1 MAGALDRLRAVC
13 GDEHAR
19 LAAGNEGVPGAPAR
33 WVVRPGS
40 TSEVS
45 GVLQVAAELNLHVV
59 VRGAGTKLGW
69 GGVPE
74 AAEILLD
81 LSRLAGVVE
90 HSAGDRVVVVR
101 AGTRLSDLNDE
112 LAKADQRLP
121 LDEMVPGA
129 TVGGA
134 VATGTAGPL
143 RLRFGPPRDQLIG
156 VTVVRADGVV
166 AHSGGKVVKNVAGY
180 DLGRLV
186 SGSYGTLAVLTQ
198 AAFKLAPRPEAR
210 AFVYRPVR
218 SPSEV
223 SDLCRRIKESQLG
236 PAAVEV
242 ECPIM
247 PQPKVGSNG
256 ARLTAVPDRDCMV
269 VLLEGPADGVAA
281 RVERLGPLLG
291 GDTRATEEPPSWW
304 GTMPFG
310 PDDVA
315 IQVTTPIGQLF
326 APVYSLRDA
335 AKGVRVRTFCSPAS
349 GTLYAGI
356 AGDTPPDRVAGIVDS
371 VRAVA
376 TLHGGSCVVLSAP
389 ARIRGDLDMWG
400 PVEGVALMR
409 ALKHEFDP
417 DRRLA
422 PGRFVDGI

>member
-1 MAGALDRLRAVC
+1 MAGVLAALRAVC
-13 GDEHAR
+13 GGDNAR
-19 LAAGNEGVPGAPAR
+19 LAGGGEGVPGVPAR
-33 WVVRPGS
+33 WVVRPAT

-45 GVLQVAAELNLHVV
+45 GTLGVAAEHDLHVV
-59 VRGAGTKLGW
+59 VRGSGTKLHW

-90 HSAGDRVVVVR
+90 HSVGDRVVVVR
-101 AGTRLSDLNDE
+101 AGTRLSDLNAE
-112 LAKADQRLP
+112 LAKADQRLA
-121 LDEMVPGA
+121 LDEMLPGA

-134 VATGTAGPL
+134 IATGTAGPL
-143 RLRFGPPRDQLIG
+143 RLRFGPPRDQLLG
-156 VTVVRADGVV
+156 VTIVRPDGVV

-180 DLGRLV
+180 DLGRLI

-210 AFVYRPVR
+210 AFVYRPVH

-223 SDLCRRIKESQLG
+223 SQLCKRIKESQLA

-242 ECPIM
+242 ECPIV
-247 PQPKVGSNG
+247 PQPKIGPNGS
-256 ARLTAVPDRDCMV
+256 RLAAVPDRDCMV

-281 RVERLGPLLG
+281 RVDRVGALLG
-291 GDTRATEEPPSWW
+291 GDVRATEAPPSWW
-304 GTMPFG
+304 GTVPFG

-315 IQVTTPIGQLF
+315 LQVTTPVGQLF
-326 APVYSLRDA
+326 GPVYSLRDA

-349 GTLYAGI
+349 GTLYASI
-356 AGDTPPDRVAGIVDS
+356 AGDTPPDRVAGIVTA

-376 TLHGGSCVVLSAP
+376 TLHGGTCVVLAAP
-389 ARIRGDLDMWG
+389 PRVRPELDMWG
-400 PVEGVALMR
+400 PVDGVALMR
-409 ALKHEFDP
+409 AVKHEFDP
-417 DRRLA
+417 ERRLA
-422 PGRFVDGI
+422 PGRFVGGI